1 MSLSCIVALFLFFKV
16 TDVATGIM
24 VSDFSTSI
32 VLLSGGNFQP
42 KLGFSI
48 LTDKVKQ
55 LHVLSIIWGLL
66 LKIQKIID
74 IIFLG
79 LLSCVQL
86 FVAPWTIACQ
96 APLSLGFSQQEYQSG
111 LTYPPPGDLRDPGI
125 ESMSPASPVL
135 HVDSLLL
142 SHLFSGYVAQ
152 ALLMGIKILF

>member
-24 VSDFSTSI
+24 VSDFSTSL
-32 VLLSGGNFQP
+32 VLLSGGNSQP

-48 LTDKVKQ
+48 VTDKVKQ

-86 FVAPWTIACQ
+86 FLAPWTIACQ

-111 LTYPPPGDLRDPGI
+111 LTCPPPGDLCDPGI

-135 HVDSLLL
+135 RVDSLLL
-142 SHLFSGYVAQ
+142 SHLFSGYIAQ
-152 ALLMGIKILF
+152 AVLMGIKILF